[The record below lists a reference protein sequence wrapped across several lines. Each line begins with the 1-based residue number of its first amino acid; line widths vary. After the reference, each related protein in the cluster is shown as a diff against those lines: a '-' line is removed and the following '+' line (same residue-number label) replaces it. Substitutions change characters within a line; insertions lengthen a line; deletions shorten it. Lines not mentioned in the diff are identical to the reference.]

1 MFRDS
6 KKTIIK
12 ILALYL
18 GTSAVFLCIGFYFL
32 NVKMTQNIVYKQMAE
47 LRDTSFYILDVL
59 RRSYIWEIALED
71 IKARTPIPFAIYD
84 RRNNLLFS
92 NLSRN
97 PNPREL
103 RDGFYRF
110 EDKIIVNPLMPPQNE
125 RGQWQMR
132 GEMGDEVRDGRG
144 YRRSH
149 YKIFLERDNAD
160 DEILA
165 MRLKLGF
172 ALLAVFVAMGAVATI
187 LVHLFLKPLNEY
199 IAALDA
205 FIKDSTHE
213 INTPLS
219 VILMS
224 IETLKTD
231 NFTPN
236 ERKKIERIKFA
247 SLQLNS
253 IYNSLVAYNFPRHT
267 QKEQINLEAILRER
281 LEFFTPFFNQK
292 NLEIR
297 LNLRESYINA
307 EQNTLN
313 SLFDN
318 LISNAIK
325 YNKKGGFIAIALEN
339 GTFSIENSGDLI
351 KSENKAKIFDRYAR
365 FGTDTGGFGIGL
377 SLVKKICDEYGIAIS
392 VESGENSN
400 RFTLKF
406 AEFKKAI

>member
-1 MFRDS
+1 MFF
-6 KKTIIK
+6 KNTHKTIIK

-84 RRNNLLFS
+84 RRDNKLFS
-92 NLSRN
+92 NLSRD

-172 ALLAVFVAMGAVATI
+172 ALLAVFVAIGAVATI

-231 NFTPN
+231 NFAPN

-253 IYNSLVAYNFPRHT
+253 IYNSLVAYNFPRVA
-267 QKEQINLEAILRER
+267 QKERLNLEAILRER

-307 EQNTLN
+307 EQNALN

-325 YNKKGGFIAIALEN
+325 YNKQGGFIALTLEN

-351 KSENKAKIFDRYAR
+351 ARENADKIFDRYAR

-392 VESGENSN
+392 VESGESSN
-400 RFTLKF
+400 KFVLKWG
-406 AEFKKAI
+406 

>member
-1 MFRDS
+1 MLFKNTRT
-6 KKTIIK
+6 TIIK

-47 LRDTSFYILDVL
+47 LRDTSYYILEVL
-59 RRSYIWEIALED
+59 RRSYIWEIALEE

-84 RRNNLLFS
+84 RRDNKLFS
-92 NLSRN
+92 NLSRD

-103 RDGFYRF
+103 QMGFYRF
-110 EDKIIVNPLMPPQNE
+110 GDKIIANPLAIPQHEME
-125 RGQWQMR
+125 RR
-132 GEMGDEVRDGRG
+132 EKRIGEFEGRG
-144 YRRSH
+144 GGYKRSH

-172 ALLAVFVAMGAVATI
+172 AFLAVFVAMGIVATI
-187 LVHLFLKPLNEY
+187 LVRLFLKPLNEY

-224 IETLKTD
+224 IETLKAD
-231 NFTPN
+231 NLAPN

-267 QKEQINLEAILRER
+267 QIERLNLEAILRER

-292 NLEIR
+292 KLEIR
-297 LNLRESYINA
+297 LSLRESYINA
-307 EQNTLN
+307 ERNALN

-325 YNKKGGFIAIALEN
+325 YNKKGGFIALTLKN

-351 KSENKAKIFDRYAR
+351 ARENADKIFDRYTR
-365 FGTDTGGFGIGL
+365 IGTDTGGFGIGL

-392 VESGENSN
+392 IESGESSN
-400 RFTLKF
+400 KFVLKWG
-406 AEFKKAI
+406 